1 VTRFF
6 LTVLLPL
13 VLPTVLYVLWSGSLG
28 RIGQPGQEAEWRA
41 LPWTWLAA
49 IGIILAGGVVIAV
62 VQIGGSR
69 GGTYIPPHVENGVV
83 VPGHVEPAGRK

>member
-1 VTRFF
+1 MTRFF

-13 VLPTVLYVLWSGSLG
+13 VLPTVLYVLWSGGLV
-28 RIGQPGQEAEWRA
+28 RAGQPGQGGQWRE

-49 IGIILAGGVVIAV
+49 LGIILAGCVVIAV

-69 GGTYIPPHVENGVV
+69 GGLYIPPHLQNGVV
-83 VPGHVEPAGRK
+83 VPGHVEPAGHP